1 MNENQILETLETGVP
16 GTLVPWYTV
25 LLVARLATRLVPVPE
40 NSRESWSIPLDQV
53 ENPIFAHLCRADPNP
68 IPRGNTE

>member
-25 LLVARLATRLVPVPE
+25 LARLDYLVVPVPE
-40 NSRESWSIPLDQV
+40 NSRWSIPLDQV